1 MTGPLTMS
9 TLPLPRTHDAHA
21 PRRPVVPLTTL
32 LLSLAVGATPA
43 LAQAPATV
51 DAPSTTRPH
60 VEHLASPAL
69 EGRATGSPGADRAA
83 AYIEAQ
89 LEAMGARPLPGRSDY
104 RLPFEY
110 TAGMT
115 DGGTTIEVTRNGE
128 TAQFATADAVQALSF
143 SDSSEVSGPV
153 VFAGYGLTVPD
164 AQGFSYDSYATL
176 DVKDKIVLVLR
187 YFPEDA
193 DDAVRATLARYSGLR
208 YKALMARE
216 RGAKGLLVVTGPR
229 SPNAGTTVPL
239 AFDTA
244 NAGSGIA
251 AASISGD
258 VATRLFA
265 GRAQSLAD
273 AQQALDSANPHV
285 VGFALDGVTV
295 RLHTKVS
302 RETRTTHNVVGVLP
316 ATARIALPRPHV
328 VIGAHYDHLG
338 RGNRGSSLARQEDAD
353 KPHLGADD
361 NASGV
366 AAVLEAARL
375 LARGQ
380 RQRAVVVA
388 FWSGEEMGL
397 LGSSAFVAAPPVPAT
412 EISAYV
418 NLDMVGRMRDN
429 TLTAQAVGSS
439 PIWRRLLE
447 QANVTAGF
455 NLQLQDDPYLP
466 TDSAA
471 FNQAD
476 LPTLSLFT
484 GGHEDYHRPSD
495 SAEKVQYED
504 LDRVAAFAADIV
516 RRLAAQQDAP
526 AFTKVTPRAP
536 AGGGRDTVRAFT
548 GTIPEYATKVE
559 GLLLSGVVSG
569 GPAEEAGLAKGD
581 VIVQFGSRTITNIY
595 DYTYALDTAKAGVPI
610 TVVYLRNGERRE
622 TTLTPRA
629 RR

>member
-1 MTGPLTMS
+1 MMC
-9 TLPLPRTHDAHA
+9 TLLPPRCHDAGT
-21 PRRPVVPLTTL
+21 RRQLLLLPATL
-32 LLSLAVGATPA
+32 VLSLAVGVSPA
-43 LAQAPATV
+43 AAQARATTE
-51 DAPSTTRPH
+51 ASSATRPH

-69 EGRATGSPGADRAA
+69 EGRATGSPGAQQAA
-83 AYIEAQ
+83 DYLGAQ
-89 LEAMGARPLPGRSDY
+89 LEAIGVQPLPGQRNY
-104 RLPFEY
+104 LLPFEY

-115 DGGTTIEVTRNGE
+115 DGGTTIEMTRNGE
-128 TAQFATADAVQALSF
+128 VERWSAQDAVQALSF

-164 AQGFSYDSYATL
+164 TQGFSYDSYATL

-193 DDAVRATLARYSGLR
+193 ADDVRATLARYSGLR
-208 YKALMARE
+208 YKALMARD

-251 AASISGD
+251 AASISGE
-258 VATRLFA
+258 VAARLFA

-285 VGFALDGVTV
+285 AGFALDGVTV
-295 RLHTKVS
+295 RLSAKVT
-302 RETRTTHNVVGVLP
+302 RETRMTHNVVGVLP
-316 ATARIALPRPHV
+316 ATARIAAARPYV

-338 RGNRGSSLARQEDAD
+338 RGNKGSSLARTEDAD

-366 AAVLEAARL
+366 AAVLEAARTL
-375 LARGQ
+375 SRRQ
-380 RQRAVVVA
+380 RPRAVVVA

-397 LGSSAFVAAPPVPAT
+397 LGSSAFVARPPVPVT
-412 EISAYV
+412 DISAYV

-439 PIWRRLLE
+439 PVWRRLLE
-447 QANVTAGF
+447 QANVSAGF

-476 LPTLSLFT
+476 LPTLSFFT

-495 SAEKVQYED
+495 SADKLQYDD
-504 LDRVAAFAADIV
+504 LDRVAAFAADV
-516 RRLAAQQDAP
+516 VSRLAAETDAP

-595 DYTYALDTAKAGVPI
+595 DYTYALDTVKAGVPI

>member
-1 MTGPLTMS
+1 MMC
-9 TLPLPRTHDAHA
+9 TLLPPRCHDAGT
-21 PRRPVVPLTTL
+21 RRQLLLLPATL
-32 LLSLAVGATPA
+32 VLSLAVGVSPA
-43 LAQAPATV
+43 AAQARATTE
-51 DAPSTTRPH
+51 ASSATRPH

-69 EGRATGSPGADRAA
+69 EGRATGSPGAQQAA
-83 AYIEAQ
+83 DYLGAQ
-89 LEAMGARPLPGRSDY
+89 LEAIGVQPLPGQRNY
-104 RLPFEY
+104 MLPFEY

-115 DGGTTIEVTRNGE
+115 DGGTTIEMTRNGE
-128 TAQFATADAVQALSF
+128 VERWSAQDAVQALSF

-164 AQGFSYDSYATL
+164 TQGFSYDSYATL

-193 DDAVRATLARYSGLR
+193 ADDVRATLARYSGLR
-208 YKALMARE
+208 YKALMARD

-251 AASISGD
+251 AASISGE
-258 VATRLFA
+258 VAARLFA

-285 VGFALDGVTV
+285 AGFALDGVTV
-295 RLHTKVS
+295 RLSAKVT
-302 RETRTTHNVVGVLP
+302 RETRMTHNVVGVLP
-316 ATARIALPRPHV
+316 ATARIAADRPYV

-338 RGNRGSSLARQEDAD
+338 RGNKGSSLARTEDAD

-366 AAVLEAARL
+366 AAVLEAARTL
-375 LARGQ
+375 SRRQ
-380 RQRAVVVA
+380 RPRAVVVA

-397 LGSSAFVAAPPVPAT
+397 LGSSAFVARPPVPVT
-412 EISAYV
+412 DISAYV

-439 PIWRRLLE
+439 PVWRRLLE
-447 QANVTAGF
+447 QANVSAGF

-476 LPTLSLFT
+476 LPTLSFFT

-495 SAEKVQYED
+495 SADKLQYDD
-504 LDRVAAFAADIV
+504 LDRVAAFAADV
-516 RRLAAQQDAP
+516 VSRLAAETDAP

-595 DYTYALDTAKAGVPI
+595 DYTYALDTVKAGVPI

>member
-1 MTGPLTMS
+1 MMC
-9 TLPLPRTHDAHA
+9 TLLPPRCHDAGT
-21 PRRPVVPLTTL
+21 RRQLLLLPATL
-32 LLSLAVGATPA
+32 VLSLAVGVSPA
-43 LAQAPATV
+43 AAQARATTE
-51 DAPSTTRPH
+51 ASSATRPH

-69 EGRATGSPGADRAA
+69 EGRATGSPGAQQAA
-83 AYIEAQ
+83 DYLGAQ
-89 LEAMGARPLPGRSDY
+89 LEAIGVQPLPGQRNY
-104 RLPFEY
+104 LLPFEY

-115 DGGTTIEVTRNGE
+115 DGGTTIEMTRNGE
-128 TAQFATADAVQALSF
+128 VERWSAPDAVQALSF

-164 AQGFSYDSYATL
+164 TQGFSYDSYATL

-193 DDAVRATLARYSGLR
+193 ADDVRATLARYSGLR
-208 YKALMARE
+208 YKALMARD

-251 AASISGD
+251 AASISGE
-258 VATRLFA
+258 VAARLFA

-285 VGFALDGVTV
+285 AGFALDGVTV
-295 RLHTKVS
+295 RLSAKVT
-302 RETRTTHNVVGVLP
+302 RETRMTHNVVGVLP
-316 ATARIALPRPHV
+316 ATARIAAARPYV

-338 RGNRGSSLARQEDAD
+338 RGNKGSSLARTEDAD

-366 AAVLEAARL
+366 AAVLEAARTL
-375 LARGQ
+375 SRRQ
-380 RQRAVVVA
+380 RPRAVVVA

-397 LGSSAFVAAPPVPAT
+397 LGSSAFVARPPVPVT
-412 EISAYV
+412 DISAYV

-439 PIWRRLLE
+439 PVWRRLLE
-447 QANVTAGF
+447 QANVSAGF

-476 LPTLSLFT
+476 LPTLSFFT

-495 SAEKVQYED
+495 SADKLQYDD
-504 LDRVAAFAADIV
+504 LDRVAAFAADV
-516 RRLAAQQDAP
+516 VSRLAAETDAP

-595 DYTYALDTAKAGVPI
+595 DYTYALDTVKAGVPI

-622 TTLTPRA
+622 TTLTPRV

>member
-1 MTGPLTMS
+1 MMRTT
-9 TLPLPRTHDAHA
+9 TLPPA
-21 PRRPVVPLTTL
+21 PRRDATRLRRPLLLLTALLLPLTVGVT
-32 LLSLAVGATPA
+32 AVS
-43 LAQAPATV
+43 AQSPAT
-51 DAPSTTRPH
+51 DAPSATRPH

-69 EGRATGSPGADRAA
+69 EGRATGSPGAQQAA
-83 AYIEAQ
+83 DYLRAQ
-89 LEAMGARPLPGRSDY
+89 LKSIGVEPLPGQRDY
-104 RLPFEY
+104 LLPFDY

-115 DGGTTIEVTRNGE
+115 DGGTSVEMTRDGKVE
-128 TAQFATADAVQALSF
+128 RWTTQDAVQALSF

-164 AQGFSYDSYATL
+164 AQGLAYDSYATL

-193 DDAVRATLARYSGLR
+193 DDTVRATLARYSGLR

-258 VATRLFA
+258 VAARLFA

-285 VGFALDGVTV
+285 AGFALDGITV
-295 RLHTKVS
+295 RLSTKVT

-316 ATARIALPRPHV
+316 ATARIAAPRPYV
-328 VIGAHYDHLG
+328 VLGAHYDHLG
-338 RGNRGSSLARQEDAD
+338 RGNQGSSLARKEDANL
-353 KPHLGADD
+353 PHLGADD

-366 AAVLEAARL
+366 AAVLEAARTL
-375 LARGQ
+375 SRGQ
-380 RQRAVVVA
+380 RQRAIVVA

-397 LGSSAFVAAPPVPAT
+397 LGSSAFVAAPPVPAA

-439 PIWRRLLE
+439 PVWRRLLE
-447 QANVTAGF
+447 QANVAAGF

-471 FNQAD
+471 FNQVD

-495 SAEKVQYED
+495 TAAKVQYDD
-504 LDRVAAFAADIV
+504 LDRVAAFAADVV
-516 RRLAAQQDAP
+516 RRLAAQPDAP
-526 AFTKVTPRAP
+526 AFTKVTPRAQP
-536 AGGGRDTVRAFT
+536 GGGRDTVRAFT

-581 VIVQFGSRTITNIY
+581 VIVQFGTRTITNIY
-595 DYTYALDTAKAGVPI
+595 DYTYALDTVKAGVPI